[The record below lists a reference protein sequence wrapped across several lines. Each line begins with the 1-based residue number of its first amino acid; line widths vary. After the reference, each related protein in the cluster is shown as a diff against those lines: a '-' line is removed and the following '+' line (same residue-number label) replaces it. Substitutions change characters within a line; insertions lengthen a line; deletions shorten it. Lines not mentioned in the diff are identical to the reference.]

1 MTTGQYTIVPLA
13 LKSSRLEID
22 FSQLFW
28 GNLHSRW
35 ITPGVK
41 PGLDAKPRR
50 RTSDQIDNRLMA
62 YQRSASPIL
71 RDKGKHSVL
80 NLVPLACARREVT
93 DLDAQSRPIRQTLTA
108 DFPQARATAVATPC
122 VRQDQ
127 QFLGLGVGSPPHL
140 FPPGKDAVDGKIRYC
155 LQRHICRRE

>member
-13 LKSSRLEID
+13 LKNRRLKID

-41 PGLDAKPRR
+41 PGLDAKPRCRR
-50 RTSDQIDNRLMA
+50 RTPDQVDNRLMA

-71 RDKGKHSVL
+71 RDKGKHAVL
-80 NLVPLACARREVT
+80 NLVPLARARREVT
-93 DLDAQSRPIRQTLTA
+93 DLDAQSRR
-108 DFPQARATAVATPC
+108 
-122 VRQDQ
+122 
-127 QFLGLGVGSPPHL
+127 GSSVKHL
-140 FPPGKDAVDGKIRYC
+140 MAF
-155 LQRHICRRE
+155 